1 MAATSLGQG
10 LVSASE
16 ADERGMGSDDEKGAY
31 SIPLAVVYAAKAKN
45 EKQREVPVGDQLDE
59 RQMTG

>member
-31 SIPLAVVYAAKAKN
+31 SILLAWYMQPRPKMRNSAKCQWGINWMRDK
-45 EKQREVPVGDQLDE
+45 
-59 RQMTG
+59 MTG